1 MKTEVLKILSHSVNE
16 ERTYKYNT
24 HCAFLKCTRQTC
36 TTTSQ
41 LAPLFGTWLNDRR
54 RGFFRNRTVQLKP
67 ESSKEHAL
75 LYTDLHFVRARLRSY
90 QHAPGADDTWRTRKS
105 GVTRIAAADPAHS
118 WLPLTLESPVSVIRA
133 FSQHA

>member
-41 LAPLFGTWLNDRR
+41 LAPLFGTLVERPATWLLPKSN
-54 RGFFRNRTVQLKP
+54 
-67 ESSKEHAL
+67 SSAE
-75 LYTDLHFVRARLRSY
+75 
-90 QHAPGADDTWRTRKS
+90 TRKLK
-105 GVTRIAAADPAHS
+105 GACFTVH
-118 WLPLTLESPVSVIRA
+118 
-133 FSQHA
+133 